1 MFRQDYIQMCIEQGK
16 TCGEASFADV
26 ILMCCGC

>member
-1 MFRQDYIQMCIEQGK
+1 MFRQDYIQMCINQGQ

-26 ILMCCGC
+26 IMMCCGC